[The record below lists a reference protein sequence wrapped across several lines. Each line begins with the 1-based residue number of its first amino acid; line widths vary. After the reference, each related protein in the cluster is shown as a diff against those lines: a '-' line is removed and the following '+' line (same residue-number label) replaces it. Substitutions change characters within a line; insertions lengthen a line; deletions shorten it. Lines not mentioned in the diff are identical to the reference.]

1 MGTLTP
7 ISATEFVRSAR
18 TNSNR
23 NTSRKSH
30 LMRKKRI
37 LVVDDDLACAR
48 VLKAGLE
55 RTDGYEV
62 RAEARAT
69 QALSAARE
77 FEPDLVLLDVCMI
90 DGDGGDVAFHLRND
104 VQLRNVPIVFLTS
117 IVSEH
122 EARDGNTLRGAFHF
136 LAKPARLE
144 RVIACI
150 EKHIG
155 TGDPCDRRPMER
167 KST

>member
-1 MGTLTP
+1 
-7 ISATEFVRSAR
+7 
-18 TNSNR
+18 
-23 NTSRKSH
+23 
-30 LMRKKRI
+30 MRKKRI

-55 RTDGYEV
+55 RTGGYEV
-62 RAEARAT
+62 RAEPRAT

-77 FEPDLVLLDVCMI
+77 FGPDFILLDVCMI
-90 DGDGGDVAFHLRND
+90 DGDGGDVAFTLRND
-104 VQLRNVPIVFLTS
+104 TQLRNIPIVFLTS
-117 IVSEH
+117 IVSER
-122 EARDGNTLRGAFHF
+122 EAQDGHALRGAFHF

-150 EKHIG
+150 EKHIEMG
-155 TGDPCDRRPMER
+155 VPDDLRPMER